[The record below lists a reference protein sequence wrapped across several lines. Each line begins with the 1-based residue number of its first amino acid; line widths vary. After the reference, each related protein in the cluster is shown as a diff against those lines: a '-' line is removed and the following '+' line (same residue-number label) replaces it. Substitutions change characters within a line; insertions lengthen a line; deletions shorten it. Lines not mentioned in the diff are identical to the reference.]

1 MKNKH
6 LLSYKLLLQLTIWF
20 PLEELLWVWCCVR
33 SVVYCDQPS
42 LELTNKA
49 SVLKNEKI
57 MKDKSKA
64 GKKMDNKK
72 TKKKSRKTM

>member
-1 MKNKH
+1 V
-6 LLSYKLLLQLTIWF
+6 I
-20 PLEELLWVWCCVR
+20 E
-33 SVVYCDQPS
+33 
-42 LELTNKA
+42 